1 VTSQYAA
8 RGALAAHAQGRYLVV
23 HNALMAEAALSPQT
37 IDRILAANG
46 VNMDRAKPALQSPAI
61 SRILADV
68 HTGAATLGLE
78 GTPTFFINGRLTAG
92 NNPAE
97 LDRAIRAAKAG

>member
-1 VTSQYAA
+1 
-8 RGALAAHAQGRYLVV
+8 
-23 HNALMAEAALSPQT
+23 MAEAALSPQA

-46 VNMDRAKPALQSPAI
+46 VDMDRAKPALQSPAI

-92 NNPAE
+92 NDPAE
-97 LDRAIRAAKAG
+97 LDRAIRGAKAG